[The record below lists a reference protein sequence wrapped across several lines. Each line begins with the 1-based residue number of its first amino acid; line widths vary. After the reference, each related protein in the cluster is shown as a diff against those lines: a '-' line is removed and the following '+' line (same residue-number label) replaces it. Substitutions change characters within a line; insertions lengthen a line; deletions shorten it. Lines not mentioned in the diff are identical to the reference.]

1 MNTGRVILLDEQ
13 TVQEA
18 DIMSRTLR
26 YVIAGAS
33 VATGYAV
40 VRMQRQLNRVMEQA
54 FRLEL
59 QDLP

>member
-1 MNTGRVILLDEQ
+1 
-13 TVQEA
+13 
-18 DIMSRTLR
+18 MSRTLR
-26 YVIAGAS
+26 FVIAGAS

-54 FRLEL
+54 FRLEV